1 MSKIYQKSIS
11 AIMAICCTCLFTG
24 CETETTFSTTETTIN
39 PEDVSEEQFIEIVS
53 PEEVALCQ
61 VSGKNAIIDFIQN
74 KKRKEWE
81 EVSEIPKQAKLQ
93 YFIISYEK
101 VTDEFWQKRGA
112 PEISMEEEKLYE
124 YNGNFYIESVF
135 GDYVTNYCIPTPSGE
150 YMVKL
155 AQNGSD
161 ILDKNEIFA
170 YWDAD
175 NFDVEN
181 KEEAVL
187 NGSDEIFETENE
199 LNNYLYSADEL
210 AKVSKEQRL
219 EISCQ
224 DFGIICTMTDLEEI
238 ADFYNQIKRS
248 TWLEIEDLPEEKKNI
263 CEIAIYQMERH
274 TIRKNLIENEKMILF
289 EAKNQYYILDV
300 IPSYSSDIDDME
312 ICYSIQDNIASYI
325 KKLVN
330 ENVSP

>member
-1 MSKIYQKSIS
+1 MSKIYQKFIS
-11 AIMAICCTCLFTG
+11 AIIAICCTCLFTG
-24 CETETTFSTTETTIN
+24 CETETTFSTIETTIN

-61 VSGKNAIIDFIQN
+61 VIGKNAIIDFIQN
-74 KKRKEWE
+74 KKLKEWE
-81 EVSEIPKQAKLQ
+81 EVSEIPKQAELQ

-112 PEISMEEEKLYE
+112 PEISMGEEKLYE
-124 YNGNFYIESVF
+124 YNGDFYIESVF
-135 GDYVTNYCIPTPSGE
+135 GDYVTNYCIPASSGE
-150 YMVKL
+150 YIVKL

-161 ILDKNEIFA
+161 ILDKNEIF
-170 YWDAD
+170 
-175 NFDVEN
+175 
-181 KEEAVL
+181 
-187 NGSDEIFETENE
+187 GTENE
-199 LNNYLYSADEL
+199 LNNHLYSADEL

-248 TWLEIEDLPEEKKNI
+248 TWLEIEDLPEEKNNI
-263 CEIAIYQMERH
+263 CEITIYQLKRH
-274 TIRKNLIENEKMILF
+274 TIRKNLIENEKMVLF
-289 EAKNQYYILDV
+289 EAQNQYYILDV
-300 IPSYSSDIDDME
+300 IPSYSSDIDDMK

-330 ENVSP
+330 

>member
-1 MSKIYQKSIS
+1 MSKIYQRFRP
-11 AIMAICCTCLFTG
+11 AIIAICCTCLLTG
-24 CETETTFSTTETTIN
+24 CETETTIN

-53 PEEVALCQ
+53 PEEVVLCQ
-61 VSGKNAIIDFIQN
+61 VIGKNAIIDFIQN
-74 KKRKEWE
+74 KKLKEWE
-81 EVSEIPKQAKLQ
+81 EVSEIPKQAELQ

-112 PEISMEEEKLYE
+112 PEISIGEEKLYE
-124 YNGNFYIESVF
+124 YNGDYYIESVF
-135 GDYVTNYCIPTPSGE
+135 GDYVTNYCIPAPSGE
-150 YMVKL
+150 YIVKL

-170 YWDAD
+170 YWDAN

-181 KEEAVL
+181 EEKAVL
-187 NGSDEIFETENE
+187 NGSDEIFGTENE
-199 LNNYLYSADEL
+199 LNNHLFSADEL
-210 AKVSKEQRL
+210 AKVSKEQKL

-248 TWLEIEDLPEEKKNI
+248 TWLEIEDLPEEKNNI
-263 CEIAIYQMERH
+263 CEITTYQLKRH
-274 TIRKNLIENEKMILF
+274 TIGKNLIENEKMVLF
-289 EAKNQYYILDV
+289 EAQNQYYILDV
-300 IPSYSSDIDDME
+300 IPGYSSDIDDMK

-325 KKLVN
+325 QKLVN
-330 ENVSP
+330 